1 MITYIDTLLSQNLI
15 IVEKKCY
22 DIDNKPDSYLKIENI
37 QLIQILT
44 NTCLIEKYS
53 TFLQSTH
60 TINLVKVF
68 FFHVKSWNRQLTT
81 YLYPLQVHVYE
92 KLIYRKLSEIL
103 LKIDSCTLIIPIK
116 TTKF

>member
-1 MITYIDTLLSQNLI
+1 MQLNKTFKQNLVLNDYLYTFIDTLRSQNLI

-22 DIDNKPDSYLKIENI
+22 DIDNRPDSYLKIENI

-68 FFHVKSWNRQLTT
+68 FSR
-81 YLYPLQVHVYE
+81 
-92 KLIYRKLSEIL
+92 
-103 LKIDSCTLIIPIK
+103 
-116 TTKF
+116 